1 MLRALGWEGL
11 FSVQENMETRG
22 RINVPDY
29 AYFLDRGAFAL
40 GDAARTP
47 ETKFPHAIAVGD
59 AKAWSVDFE
68 AANTGSRPG
77 ETAIG
82 QTLRYL
88 ERAKIQS
95 NRKVRW
101 AILSNGRVWRLY
113 YADARSALDG
123 YFEADLAEILALPGA
138 QPKLAPV
145 AGETDPAQSARL
157 FKTFVLAFRREAFES
172 DPELDGRTFH
182 DFALAEGA
190 QWEAKVRTNLS
201 EVVFSEVFPGLI
213 RGLAAADKKAPN
225 PHACL
230 SRGIA
235 GSGAHRSLQAPV
247 RPLCGR
253 SRSVARARPQ
263 IRHLL
268 AFRRSR
274 QNRRAVGRRRRTQR
288 KAQQSLGPLRE
299 SVSHHR

>member
-1 MLRALGWEGL
+1 M
-11 FSVQENMETRG
+11 
-22 RINVPDY
+22 
-29 AYFLDRGAFAL
+29 
-40 GDAARTP
+40 
-47 ETKFPHAIAVGD
+47 
-59 AKAWSVDFE
+59 
-68 AANTGSRPG
+68 
-77 ETAIG
+77 
-82 QTLRYL
+82 
-88 ERAKIQS
+88 
-95 NRKVRW
+95 RW

-213 RGLAAADKKAPN
+213 RGLAAADKKAPRTLTLAYLEELREAALTVLYRLLFALYAEDRDLL
-225 PHACL
+225 P
-230 SRGIA
+230 
-235 GSGAHRSLQAPV
+235 AHDHKYDIYSL
-247 RPLCGR
+247 
-253 SRSVARARPQ
+253 SVARDKIAER
-263 IRHLL
+263 LDVGDEL
-268 AFRRSR
+268 SEKRS
-274 QNRRAVGRRRRTQR
+274 NLWDHCA
-288 KAQQSLGPLRE
+288 E